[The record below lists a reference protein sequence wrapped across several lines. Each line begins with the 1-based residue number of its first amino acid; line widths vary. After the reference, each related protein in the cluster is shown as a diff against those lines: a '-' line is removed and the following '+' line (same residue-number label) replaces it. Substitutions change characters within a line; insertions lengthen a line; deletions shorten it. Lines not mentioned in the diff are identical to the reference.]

1 MTQFP
6 SESLLLAV
14 FLLQTCGAQYCALSI
29 LVINGSLTHMQ
40 LDLIFTLV
48 CLLFEQVNR
57 VNSYTVFIKDIL
69 STLSLQV
76 FSSTK

>member
-1 MTQFP
+1 
-6 SESLLLAV
+6 
-14 FLLQTCGAQYCALSI
+14 
-29 LVINGSLTHMQ
+29 MQ